1 MKYTKLSGD
10 TKHHQHYHHHGHG
23 HHHGRGEG
31 GSGSSS
37 GSRFS
42 MSLSSSKRNKKHN
55 WGTRERT
62 GMSFLI
68 VIAFF
73 AVFGL
78 IILTELFM
86 IDERAHGGMMM
97 MRSGNGYGGRFG
109 DSMPDYDNVK
119 DDYDLLDAGLLN
131 DNKLGFVQLHDNK
144 FKIQD
149 ADSNNGGRLAGVL
162 LNSQSVGNAYAGA
175 GLGGGTGLG
184 SASQM
189 AGGNGPLIP
198 WGKMLPPKI
207 EDSLP
212 HFPIGTEPTDGSWQ
226 IVNGTR
232 FKFFVFSAYY
242 DRRDGAKLVRIIGAT
257 KTRGPERVWCRFW
270 YVAKNATAAGGGGGG
285 RAREKY
291 SSVTV
296 MARVK
301 VIRENWSLKYSA
313 CFVLCP
319 VRPQEYDVPQYVS
332 IVARLRAPP
341 GNILELR
348 NTDWDRDFVVAGE
361 SKSTNQSSASSVR
374 QSNSVPVAAK
384 PKFPSENEIKDD
396 IAICVKPF
404 HFNYDQSLF
413 LMEYL
418 EFYSLMG
425 VSHFTFYNHT
435 IGPHVSCILDHYV
448 KGDIPGNSTAED
460 VMEVAKGKYQDSPTA
475 TSPPPKI
482 FKSPNYHKPTIE
494 ILPWNLRMRSQ
505 KEIRTEGL
513 FAALNDC
520 LYRTMYRY
528 KYLALVDLDE
538 FIVPRQVDTLNEL
551 LSSLNNRVRNRNTGA
566 YSFQNAF
573 FYLQFADD
581 PQLAKVEKGESL
593 ELAKLRAA
601 LVTQRKTRRRFKL
614 HPQKQRSKYICRPEA
629 VVEAGNHFVWE
640 YAPGKGSLNVPPT
653 DGILQHYRVCE
664 FGGNDCIKAPSIID
678 RTANKYIN
686 RLVERVLTVYRYL
699 KKKCDLPE
707 LPAIPKPQTPKPEMK
722 PIIRKDSTF
731 NEGKTKRKDVMIKRI
746 LENKKMDGGGEK
758 KQQVQQQ
765 QQSKKDNEMKAEREE
780 RKPPAV
786 TTNEETTQKLNNETA
801 TASNAN
807 KTTGT
812 TINGRGGGG
821 GGVLPPPPSKVVTNS
836 SSSVVNKSMANN
848 ATHGVAMSG
857 PISSSSS
864 SSTTSTSTSTQMTT
878 TTTKE
883 TTPQDIFMA
892 KKTHKVV
899 VFFVDDK
906 GKPRARLEYH

>member
-1 MKYTKLSGD
+1 MKYTKQ
-10 TKHHQHYHHHGHG
+10 QHSDSRHHHHHHH
-23 HHHGRGEG
+23 HHHGRGGSETG
-31 GSGSSS
+31 GSSTS
-37 GSRFS
+37 GSRIS
-42 MSLSSSKRNKKHN
+42 LSLSSSSSKRGKKHN
-55 WGTRERT
+55 WGTRERS

-97 MRSGNGYGGRFG
+97 MRSGGGYGGRFG

-149 ADSNNGGRLAGVL
+149 AADSNNGGTGRLAGVL
-162 LNSQSVGNAYAGA
+162 LNSQNGGNAYAGA

-184 SASQM
+184 GGSAN
-189 AGGNGPLIP
+189 GGNGPLIP

-212 HFPIGTEPTDGSWQ
+212 RFPIGFEPTDGSWQ

-242 DRRDGAKLVRIIGAT
+242 DRRDGAKLVRIVGAT

-270 YVAKNATAAGGGGGG
+270 YVNKNATTAANAGAGGAGK
-285 RAREKY
+285 AREKY
-291 SSVTV
+291 TSATV

-341 GNILELR
+341 GNLLELR
-348 NTDWDRDFVVAGE
+348 NTDWDRDFVIN
-361 SKSTNQSSASSVR
+361 SDNRSSSQSSAVPAASKTNQPPIV
-374 QSNSVPVAAK
+374 QS
-384 PKFPSENEIKDD
+384 KFPTDNEIKDD

-418 EFYSLMG
+418 EFYALMG

-435 IGPHVSCILDHYV
+435 IGPHANCILDHYV
-448 KGDIPGNSTAED
+448 RGDIPGNSTAED
-460 VMEVAKGKYQDSPTA
+460 TFDINANKGKYLETPEASL
-475 TSPPPKI
+475 PPPKI
-482 FKSPNYHKPTIE
+482 FKSSNYRKPTVE
-494 ILPWNLRMRSQ
+494 IFPWNLRMRSQ

-551 LSSLNNRVRNRNTGA
+551 LSSLNNRTRNRNTGA

-581 PQLAKVEKGESL
+581 PQLAKVASGESL

-653 DGILQHYRVCE
+653 DAILQHYRVCE

-678 RTANKYIN
+678 RTSNKYIN

-699 KKKCDLPE
+699 KTKCDLPE
-707 LPAIPKPQTPKPEMK
+707 LPPIPKPQTPKPEMK
-722 PIIRKDSTF
+722 PIIRKDTDHH
-731 NEGKTKRKDVMIKRI
+731 EAAVVKRKDVMTKKI
-746 LENKKMDGGGEK
+746 LENKKLDVK
-758 KQQVQQQ
+758 KNI
-765 QQSKKDNEMKAEREE
+765 KRDNEVAKVAAAQRPLSKANS
-780 RKPPAV
+780 AIV
-786 TTNEETTQKLNNETA
+786 SAITTIKNSKASLNETA
-801 TASNAN
+801 LNAGKTN
-807 KTTGT
+807 KTTIATSLLT
-812 TINGRGGGG
+812 TAGGQ
-821 GGVLPPPPSKVVTNS
+821 NS
-836 SSSVVNKSMANN
+836 SSS
-848 ATHGVAMSG
+848 
-857 PISSSSS
+857 I
-864 SSTTSTSTSTQMTT
+864 TSTSSTNPTTATSTLMTT

-883 TTPQDIFMA
+883 TTPLDVFTA

>member
-1 MKYTKLSGD
+1 
-10 TKHHQHYHHHGHG
+10 
-23 HHHGRGEG
+23 
-31 GSGSSS
+31 
-37 GSRFS
+37 
-42 MSLSSSKRNKKHN
+42 MSLSSSSSKRGKKHN
-55 WGTRERT
+55 WGTRERS

-78 IILTELFM
+78 IILTEVFM

-97 MRSGNGYGGRFG
+97 MRSGGGYGGRFG

-119 DDYDLLDAGLLN
+119 DDYDLLEAGLLN

-149 ADSNNGGRLAGVL
+149 AGESNNGGSGRLAGVL
-162 LNSQSVGNAYAGA
+162 LNSQNGGNAYAGA

-189 AGGNGPLIP
+189 GGNGPLIP
-198 WGKMLPPKI
+198 WGKMLPSKI
-207 EDSLP
+207 EESLP
-212 HFPIGTEPTDGSWQ
+212 RFPIGSEPTDGSWQ

-242 DRRDGAKLVRIIGAT
+242 DRRDGAKLVRIVGAT

-270 YVAKNATAAGGGGGG
+270 YVNKNATATGTNTGGGGKP
-285 RAREKY
+285 REKY
-291 SSVTV
+291 TSVTV

-341 GNILELR
+341 GNLLELR
-348 NTDWDRDFVVAGE
+348 NTDWDRDFTQMREPHTNNQTSSNGVGG
-361 SKSTNQSSASSVR
+361 KSTTITTMPSMQI
-374 QSNSVPVAAK
+374 
-384 PKFPSENEIKDD
+384 KFPTDNEIKDD

-418 EFYSLMG
+418 EFYALMG

-435 IGPHVSCILDHYV
+435 IGPHANCILEHYV
-448 KGDIPGNSTAED
+448 RGDIPGNSTAED
-460 VMEVAKGKYQDSPTA
+460 IFDINA
-475 TSPPPKI
+475 TPKI
-482 FKSPNYHKPTIE
+482 LKSLNYHKPTIE

-551 LSSLNNRVRNRNTGA
+551 LSSLNNRARNRNTGA

-581 PQLAKVEKGESL
+581 PQLAKVAPGESL

-601 LVTQRKTRRRFKL
+601 LVTQRKTRR
-614 HPQKQRSKYICRPEA
+614 
-629 VVEAGNHFVWE
+629 
-640 YAPGKGSLNVPPT
+640 
-653 DGILQHYRVCE
+653 
-664 FGGNDCIKAPSIID
+664 
-678 RTANKYIN
+678 
-686 RLVERVLTVYRYL
+686 
-699 KKKCDLPE
+699 
-707 LPAIPKPQTPKPEMK
+707 
-722 PIIRKDSTF
+722 
-731 NEGKTKRKDVMIKRI
+731 
-746 LENKKMDGGGEK
+746 
-758 KQQVQQQ
+758 
-765 QQSKKDNEMKAEREE
+765 
-780 RKPPAV
+780 
-786 TTNEETTQKLNNETA
+786 
-801 TASNAN
+801 
-807 KTTGT
+807 
-812 TINGRGGGG
+812 
-821 GGVLPPPPSKVVTNS
+821 
-836 SSSVVNKSMANN
+836 
-848 ATHGVAMSG
+848 
-857 PISSSSS
+857 
-864 SSTTSTSTSTQMTT
+864 
-878 TTTKE
+878 
-883 TTPQDIFMA
+883 
-892 KKTHKVV
+892 
-899 VFFVDDK
+899 
-906 GKPRARLEYH
+906 

>member
-10 TKHHQHYHHHGHG
+10 SKQHHQHYHHHGHG
-23 HHHGRGEG
+23 HHHHGHGAG
-31 GSGSSS
+31 GSSSS

-42 MSLSSSKRNKKHN
+42 MSLSSSSKRNKKHN

-97 MRSGNGYGGRFG
+97 MRSGNGYAGRFG

-184 SASQM
+184 SQM
-189 AGGNGPLIP
+189 TAGNGPLIP

-212 HFPIGTEPTDGSWQ
+212 HFPVGSEPTDGSWQ

-242 DRRDGAKLVRIIGAT
+242 DRRDGAKLVRVIGAT

-270 YVAKNATAAGGGGGG
+270 YVAKNATSGASGG
-285 RAREKY
+285 RARDKY

-348 NTDWDRDFVVAGE
+348 NTDWDRDFVVTGE
-361 SKSTNQSSASSVR
+361 SKSTTNQSSSTANSK
-374 QSNSVPVAAK
+374 SNSVPVSVAART
-384 PKFPSENEIKDD
+384 KFPSENDIKDD

-435 IGPHVSCILDHYV
+435 IGPHVDCILDHYV

-460 VMEVAKGKYQDSPTA
+460 IMEVAKGKYQESPTA

-482 FKSPNYHKPTIE
+482 LKSSNYHKPSIE

-664 FGGNDCIKAPSIID
+664 FGGNDCIKAPSIVD

-746 LENKKMDGGGEK
+746 LENKKLSDDDK
-758 KQQVQQQ
+758 KPN
-765 QQSKKDNEMKAEREE
+765 KRDNETKVKHEAV
-780 RKPPAV
+780 KNPPS
-786 TTNEETTQKLNNETA
+786 TTIQNSKLLNETTA
-801 TASNAN
+801 VASNAN
-807 KTTGT
+807 KTTT
-812 TINGRGGGG
+812 TTLGGGEG
-821 GGVLPPPPSKVVTNS
+821 LAGPLKLVANITNS
-836 SSSVVNKSMANN
+836 SISTGNKLTVTNNTSSAQT
-848 ATHGVAMSG
+848 ATTTTTT
-857 PISSSSS
+857 
-864 SSTTSTSTSTQMTT
+864 TTSTTTSTMMTT